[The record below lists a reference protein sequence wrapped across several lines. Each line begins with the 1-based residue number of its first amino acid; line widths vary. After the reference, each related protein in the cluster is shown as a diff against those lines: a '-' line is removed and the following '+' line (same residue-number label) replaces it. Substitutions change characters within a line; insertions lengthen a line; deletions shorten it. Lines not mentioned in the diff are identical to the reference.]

1 LRPNFK
7 KMAVTK
13 LKRKEAKN
21 RSRMTK
27 RVDNIKRLKMV
38 TNIASPYKGVS
49 GIILED
55 QENQ

>member
-1 LRPNFK
+1 
-7 KMAVTK
+7 
-13 LKRKEAKN
+13 
-21 RSRMTK
+21 MTK

>member
-1 LRPNFK
+1 MQPNCK